1 MSRPSVLPPYPHATL
16 GELHERA
23 AKQEGGVV
31 DLSIGTP
38 CDPPP
43 AKVLEI
49 LGSSGAERGYP
60 PSHGT
65 PRFREAAAAWMER
78 RFGVS
83 VDPQHVA
90 ACVGTKELVA
100 GLPSWLKLLNPD
112 REVVLHP
119 ELAYPSYA
127 MGAFLAGTRAEAFA
141 GNESPVLCRWVNS
154 PSNPT
159 GALDDLGEAA
169 AWARRHDTPVL
180 SDECYAE
187 LTWQGAPRTIVEHG
201 SAGVLALHSLSKRSN
216 LAGLRAGFFVGDP
229 DLVEHLVEV
238 RRHAGLMVPGPV
250 QEAAAAALADDE
262 HAAHQ
267 ADRYR
272 VRLER
277 FAAGLRNW
285 GLPEV
290 ELPAGGIYLWV
301 ASPDGDGWN
310 LARRLADAGGA
321 VVAPGSLYGPGGAT
335 HVRIAMTSPDNQLDA
350 VLERLATSSF

>member
-1 MSRPSVLPPYPHATL
+1 MSRASVLPPYPHSTL

-23 AKQEGGVV
+23 AGHGEVV

-43 AKVLEI
+43 AKVLDI
-49 LGSSGAERGYP
+49 LGASGAERGYP

-78 RFGVS
+78 RFSVT
-83 VDPQHVA
+83 VDPAFVA

-100 GLPSWLKLLNPD
+100 GLPSWLRLLQPE
-112 REVVLHP
+112 RQLVLHP
-119 ELAYPSYA
+119 GLAYPSYA
-127 MGAFLAGTRAEAFA
+127 MGAFLAHADAAPFA
-141 GNESPVLCRWVNS
+141 DSSTSALCRWVNS

-159 GALDDLGEAA
+159 GELDDLEAA
-169 AWARRHDTPVL
+169 ARWATGHDTPVL

-187 LTWQGAPRTIVEHG
+187 LTWDGPPRTILEQSTSSVI
-201 SAGVLALHSLSKRSN
+201 AVHSLSKRSN
-216 LAGLRAGFFVGDP
+216 LAGLRAGFFTGDP
-229 DLVEHLVEV
+229 ELVEHLVEV

-250 QEAAAAALADDE
+250 QEAAAAALDDDD
-262 HAAHQ
+262 HAATQ

-272 VRLER
+272 SRLER
-277 FAAGLRNW
+277 CASALREW

-301 ASPDGDGWN
+301 NAPDGDGWG
-310 LARRLADAGGA
+310 LARRLAEQAGA
-321 VVAPGSLYGPGGAT
+321 VVAPGSLYGPAGVA
-335 HVRIAMTSPDNQLDA
+335 HCRIAMTTPDDKLDL
-350 VLERLATSSF
+350 VLARLAAAPF